1 LAWKPDREDS
11 YESPRV
17 SSYADL
23 SENSLGCV
31 SRVFMLA
38 HSAAGESSDVSVGRY
53 RSTAKTKKSA
63 LLTGGDA
70 EFRGVGVQ
78 MERTS

>member
-1 LAWKPDREDS
+1 
-11 YESPRV
+11 
-17 SSYADL
+17 
-23 SENSLGCV
+23 
-31 SRVFMLA
+31 MLA